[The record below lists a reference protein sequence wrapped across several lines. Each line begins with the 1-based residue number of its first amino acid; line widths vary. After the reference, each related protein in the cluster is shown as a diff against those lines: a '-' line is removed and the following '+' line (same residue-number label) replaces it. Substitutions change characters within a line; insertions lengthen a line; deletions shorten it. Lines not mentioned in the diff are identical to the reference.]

1 MNPKSFLFAALI
13 FSSTIASAQS
23 RDLASFL
30 KTCAWG
36 TAIGAGAGAVSLAFE
51 SEPGKH
57 TNNIARGASLGLYA
71 GIAVGLLAMNEPDPS
86 RADELWSVMPAVSDG
101 RVEGAVVMSPVFRF

>member
-1 MNPKSFLFAALI
+1 MLRFLFAMALI
-13 FSSTIASAQS
+13 FSSTAASAQS

-30 KTCAWG
+30 KTCGWG
-36 TAIGAGAGAVSLAFE
+36 TALGAGAGAVSLVFE

-71 GIAVGLLAMNEPDPS
+71 GIAVGLLAFNEPDNS
-86 RADELWSVMPAVSDG
+86 RADELWSVWPAFSDG
-101 RVEGAVVMSPVFRF
+101 QLQGALVMSPLFRF